1 MDMDRWCLQPE
12 GCLPKVGEKMIPL
25 DPLSA
30 LNSLQSAISM
40 VKKASKVAN
49 DLGGLAPMIGKMFD
63 AKSQATKAMLQ
74 AKREK
79 KGSNMGTAMQIE
91 MALEQARAFEEELK
105 MLFMQ
110 TGKVDVW
117 NKIKA
122 RQAEMDRDDAKE
134 MAALRAEEKKAKEKE
149 EEMQEIAM
157 IIGGVAFVLLLVFIG
172 INELTSLC
180 PKGGC
185 GRWTSLI
192 YCCGRLFL
200 LTIFSG

>member
-1 MDMDRWCLQPE
+1 
-12 GCLPKVGEKMIPL
+12 MI
-25 DPLSA
+25 DPMTA
-30 LNSLQSAISM
+30 LAGLQSAISM

-79 KGSNMGTAMQIE
+79 KGSNMGAALQIE

-110 TGKVDVW
+110 TGKIDVW

-122 RQAEMDRDDAKE
+122 RQAEMDLEDAKE
-134 MAALRAEEKKAKEKE
+134 LSALKKAEKAAKAKED
-149 EEMQEIAM
+149 EMQEIAM
-157 IIGGVAFVLLLVFIG
+157 IISACAFVLFLLFVG
-172 INELTSLC
+172 INEMMDFCQTTHR
-180 PKGGC
+180 C
-185 GRWTSLI
+185 GR
-192 YCCGRLFL
+192 
-200 LTIFSG
+200 

>member
-1 MDMDRWCLQPE
+1 MGE
-12 GCLPKVGEKMIPL
+12 EKMI
-25 DPLSA
+25 DPISA
-30 LNSLQSAISM
+30 LNGLQNAISM

-79 KGSNMGTAMQIE
+79 KGSNMGAALQIE

-122 RQAEMDRDDAKE
+122 RQAEMDLEDAKE
-134 MAALRAEEKKAKEKE
+134 ISALKRAEKEAKAKQ
-149 EEMQEIAM
+149 EEMNQIVWA
-157 IIGGVAFVLLLVFIG
+157 ISLSAFL
-172 INELTSLC
+172 
-180 PKGGC
+180 
-185 GRWTSLI
+185 
-192 YCCGRLFL
+192 LFL
-200 LTIFSG
+200 LVVGVNEMMDFCQTTHRCGGR